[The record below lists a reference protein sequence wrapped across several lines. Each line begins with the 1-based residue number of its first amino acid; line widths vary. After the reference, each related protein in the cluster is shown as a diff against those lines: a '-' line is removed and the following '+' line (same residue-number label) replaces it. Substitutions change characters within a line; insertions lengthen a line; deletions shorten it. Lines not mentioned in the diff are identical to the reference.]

1 MLGVTFEKE
10 DARMKQYFIILILPI
25 ISIFTAVAMYF
36 SWFQGWLY
44 FYLRHVMASVSYM
57 GYITVGIT
65 ALLLYFVAVQLVNW
79 KINKALLVLCYTIYF
94 GILLCLLFGKASN
107 TQGFSS
113 DTFGF
118 IDTFLSGN
126 LRVIIVGN
134 VLAFVPIGFL
144 LKKAGIIKA
153 LLYATM
159 LIFAVEGA
167 QYILH
172 VGFFDTGD
180 VFLNVS
186 GIMLGYV
193 IIRFLH
199 LGRSRRL
206 KIKPTS

>member
-1 MLGVTFEKE
+1 
-10 DARMKQYFIILILPI
+10 MKRYFIILILPI

-44 FYLRHVMASVSYM
+44 FYLKHVMASVSHM

-65 ALLLYFVAVQLVNW
+65 ALLLYFVTIQLVNW
-79 KINKALLVLCYTIYF
+79 KINKTLFILCYMMYF

-118 IDTFLSGN
+118 IDTFLAGN
-126 LRVIIVGN
+126 LRVITIGN
-134 VLAFVPIGFL
+134 VLAFIPIGFL
-144 LKKAGIIKA
+144 LKKVGFIKA
-153 LLYATM
+153 IIYALM
-159 LIFAVEGA
+159 MIFAVEGA
-167 QYILH
+167 QYIMH

-186 GIMLGYV
+186 GILLGYV
-193 IIRFLH
+193 LIRFVQ
-199 LGRSRRL
+199 LGKTKIL